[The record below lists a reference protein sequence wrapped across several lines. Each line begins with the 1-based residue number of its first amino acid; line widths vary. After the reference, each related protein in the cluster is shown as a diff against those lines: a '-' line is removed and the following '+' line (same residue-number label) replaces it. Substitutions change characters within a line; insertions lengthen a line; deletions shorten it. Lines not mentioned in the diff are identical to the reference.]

1 MKGLLAFF
9 AGRDRYHYMIA
20 SGLAFG
26 LLAGVLGVW
35 GVVSRDDGVLRFAFR
50 TVAAPDDGWKPLFED
65 GFDGAKNTD
74 PGDHWLPDI
83 GHRTVSPLGGQ
94 GPMNFGTTEIARM
107 TGDRANYALDG
118 QGNLAITPRRDETG
132 AWTSA
137 RINSEKVFKAAKGGQ
152 LAFEARI
159 QMPQVTGEKAFGYWP
174 AFWLL
179 NQEQRLHPEEGHWPS
194 GGEIDIVE
202 NVNGTNLAHTT
213 LHCGVKGGG
222 DQGGPCNEHSGRGA
236 STACAPVSCQD
247 GPHVYRLEFDRRT
260 DAEELRWYLDGKLV
274 HRLAREETPDGA
286 DGDQWRQAWDN
297 LSSGAGFFMILNIAI
312 GGDMPRG
319 VGGDVSPATEP
330 GHPMLVDYVK
340 VMARGAGAPDTD
352 ADAGDPAVSPS
363 ASPSVP
369 ASPSVSPSASPSASP
384 TDSPTDSPTGSP
396 EPAEAP
402 TKSASPTP
410 SPSSDGPDRAAES
423 AAPWSPVLVQA
434 EGYSDQDGIKVDTA
448 EDIGG
453 TEYVGWIADGDR
465 VSYDEVDF
473 GPAGP
478 KKLIARIA
486 SDGGGG
492 RIEVRVDSPDGT
504 PAATAAVPDTGGWQD
519 WEDVIVPLPEAAG
532 RHTVHLKFV
541 SPGKKEFLN
550 INWFILLP

>member
-1 MKGLLAFF
+1 MKGLLALF

-35 GVVSRDDGVLRFAFR
+35 GVFTRDDGILQFKFR
-50 TVAAPDDGWKPLFED
+50 TVAAPDDGWKVLFED
-65 GFDGAKNTD
+65 GFDGEANAD

-83 GHRTVSPLGGQ
+83 GHHTVSPLGGQ

-107 TGDRANYALDG
+107 TDDRANYALDG
-118 QGNLAITPRRDETG
+118 EGNLAITPRRSEAG
-132 AWTSA
+132 EWTSA
-137 RINSEKVFKAAKGGQ
+137 RINSEQVFKTADGGQ

-159 QMPQVTGEKAFGYWP
+159 QMPQVTGEKALGYWP

-179 NQEQRLHPEEGHWPS
+179 NQEQRLHPEGENWPS

-202 NVNGTNLAHTT
+202 GVNGLNLAHTT

-222 DQGGPCNEHSGRGA
+222 DQGGPCNEHTGRGVA
-236 STACAPVSCQD
+236 TACTPVSCQD

-274 HRLAREETPDGA
+274 HRLSREEAPDGA

-297 LSSGAGFFMILNIAI
+297 LNAGEGFFMILNIAI

-319 VGGDVSPATEP
+319 NGGDVSPATEP
-330 GHPMLVDYVK
+330 GHPMLIDYVK
-340 VMARGAGAPDTD
+340 VMARGAGAPETD
-352 ADAGDPAVSPS
+352 VDAADPDGGEPTASPSAPASPS
-363 ASPSVP
+363 ASPSDAP
-369 ASPSVSPSASPSASP
+369 SASPSDSPSASPS
-384 TDSPTDSPTGSP
+384 DSP
-396 EPAEAP
+396 EPAGSP
-402 TKSASPTP
+402 TESAAPTP
-410 SPSSDGPDRAAES
+410 SPSAGKPDKS
-423 AAPWSPVLVQA
+423 AAPWSPVLTQA
-434 EGYSDQDGIKVDTA
+434 EGYSDQSGVKVDTA

-453 TEYVGWIADGDR
+453 TEYIGWLADGDR

-478 KKLIARIA
+478 KKLIARVA
-486 SDGGGG
+486 SDSGEGK
-492 RIEVRVDSPDGT
+492 IEVRLGSPDT
-504 PAATAAVPDTGGWQD
+504 APLATVAVPDTGGWQD
-519 WEDVIVPLPEAAG
+519 WEDVIVPLPDTAG

-541 SPGKKEFLN
+541 SPQEEEFLN